1 MRSGIGNRE
10 WGIGGRLSFR
20 AEPRGCVI
28 PSGAPQARSRGIATV
43 PVEGP
48 LPTPSRFLDS
58 LRSLGMTISLG
69 MTMAASTLA
78 AQGPTYVIRGGT
90 VVPVVGAQIPNGT
103 VVIANGRI
111 QSVGANAQVPA
122 GATII
127 DATGLFVYPGM
138 IDSGT
143 ELGLTEIGSVPG
155 STDTREIGDFNPQDV
170 ALTAVN
176 ASSELIP
183 VSRVNGVT
191 TVITSAT
198 GALMSGSAA
207 LMDLWGWT
215 PDEMAIKPRA
225 AQVMSYPS
233 SSGGGGRGGGF
244 GGRAQG
250 DASETASRQ
259 VRAMRDLFADARSYA
274 EVKAKVAAG
283 GTVPNAP
290 RVNQAMESLLPAI
303 RGEMP
308 VIFDVSSIDQI
319 RGVLALAD
327 SFKLKV
333 ILRGP
338 RDAWRVA
345 DTLAAR
351 GIPVIVGPTT
361 QAPGPEDP
369 YDALYAQP
377 GVLAKAGVKIAFQT
391 SSAAD
396 VRSLPYNA
404 ALSTAYGLDMDE
416 AIKAL
421 TINPAQI
428 FGVADKYGSLEAG
441 KVANVMVTTGN
452 PLDVRS
458 NVKYLF
464 IRGQAVP
471 LTDRHTKLYEQ
482 YRARPKP

>member
-1 MRSGIGNRE
+1 MT
-10 WGIGGRLSFR
+10 L
-20 AEPRGCVI
+20 AL
-28 PSGAPQARSRGIATV
+28 GATA
-43 PVEGP
+43 
-48 LPTPSRFLDS
+48 
-58 LRSLGMTISLG
+58 
-69 MTMAASTLA
+69 AASGLS
-78 AQGPTYVIRGGT
+78 AQNPTGTVVIRGGT

-103 VVIANGRI
+103 VVIQNGKI
-111 QSVGANAQVPA
+111 QAIGATVTPPQ

-138 IDSGT
+138 IDAGT
-143 ELGLTEIGSVPG
+143 QLGLTEIGSVPG

-176 ASSELIP
+176 AHSELIP

-191 TVITSAT
+191 TVLTSAT
-198 GALMSGSAA
+198 GALMSGTGA
-207 LMDLWGWT
+207 LIDLWGWT
-215 PDEMAIKPRA
+215 PDEMAIKQKA
-225 AQVMSYPS
+225 VQVMSYPS
-233 SSGGGGRGGGF
+233 TGGGGRGFGGGGF
-244 GGRAQG
+244 NRNQG
-250 DASETASRQ
+250 DAAETMSRQ
-259 VRAMRDLFADARSYA
+259 VRAMRDFLADARSYSD
-274 EVKAKVAAG
+274 VKARTA
-283 GTVPNAP
+283 TSSPNAP
-290 RVNQAMESLLPAI
+290 RVNQAMESLIPAI

-308 VIFDVSSIDQI
+308 VIFDVSSVEQI

-361 QAPGPEDP
+361 QAPGPDDP

-391 SSAAD
+391 SGASD
-396 VRSLPYNA
+396 VRDLPYNA
-404 ALSTAYGLDMDE
+404 ALATAYGLSMED
-416 AIKAL
+416 AIKAV
-421 TINPAQI
+421 TINPAQM
-428 FGVADKYGSLEAG
+428 FGVADRYGSLEAG
-441 KVANVMVTTGN
+441 KVANIMVTTGN

-464 IRGQAVP
+464 IRGQQVP

-482 YRARPKP
+482 FRGRPKP

>member
-1 MRSGIGNRE
+1 
-10 WGIGGRLSFR
+10 
-20 AEPRGCVI
+20 
-28 PSGAPQARSRGIATV
+28 
-43 PVEGP
+43 
-48 LPTPSRFLDS
+48 
-58 LRSLGMTISLG
+58 
-69 MTMAASTLA
+69 
-78 AQGPTYVIRGGT
+78 
-90 VVPVVGAQIPNGT
+90 
-103 VVIANGRI
+103 
-111 QSVGANAQVPA
+111 
-122 GATII
+122 
-127 DATGLFVYPGM
+127 
-138 IDSGT
+138 
-143 ELGLTEIGSVPG
+143 VPG

-170 ALTAVN
+170 ALTRRERALR
-176 ASSELIP
+176 AH
-183 VSRVNGVT
+183 SRVARERRDDGHHVGNRCAHV
-191 TVITSAT
+191 
-198 GALMSGSAA
+198 GSAA
-207 LMDLWGWT
+207 LMDLLGWT

-233 SSGGGGRGGGF
+233 AGGLGGRGGGGF
-244 GGRAQG
+244 GGRGQG

-259 VRAMRDLFADARSYA
+259 VRAMRDFFADARSYA
-274 EVKAKVAAG
+274 DVKAKVAAG

-290 RVNQAMESLLPAI
+290 RVNQAMESLVPVI

-308 VIFDVSSIDQI
+308 VIFDVTSIDQI

-391 SSAAD
+391 SSASD

-482 YRARPKP
+482 YRARPSLIRLRTTNCANRRRRLHAAAARCTLLPIPACPVPLNGA

>member
-1 MRSGIGNRE
+1 MRHS
-10 WGIGGRLSFR
+10 W
-20 AEPRGCVI
+20 A
-28 PSGAPQARSRGIATV
+28 ARW
-43 PVEGP
+43 
-48 LPTPSRFLDS
+48 LPTAAGFLRRW
-58 LRSLGMTISLG
+58 RSSGQACRLL
-69 MTMAASTLA
+69 LA
-78 AQGPTYVIRGGT
+78 AAISAGAVTSGLGAQAAGGTYVIRGGT
-90 VVPVVGAQIPNGT
+90 VVPVVGARIPNGT
-103 VVIANGRI
+103 VVISQGKI
-111 QSVGANAQVPA
+111 QAVGANVQAPQ
-122 GATII
+122 GATVV
-127 DATGLFVYPGM
+127 DATGLYVYPGM

-176 ASSELIP
+176 AHSELIP
-183 VSRVNGVT
+183 VTRVNGVT
-191 TVITSAT
+191 TVVTSAS
-198 GALMSGSAA
+198 GALMSGTAA
-207 LMDLWGWT
+207 LIDLWGWT
-215 PDEMAIKPRA
+215 PDEMAIKPRV

-233 SSGGGGRGGGF
+233 SGGAGGRGGGF
-244 GGRAQG
+244 GQRPQG

-259 VRAMRDLFADARSYA
+259 VRAMRDFFADARAYA
-274 EVKAKVAAG
+274 AVKAKLAAG
-283 GTVPNAP
+283 GSVPNGP
-290 RVNQAMESLLPAI
+290 RVNQAMESLVPAI

-308 VIFDVSSIDQI
+308 IIFDVNTIDQI
-319 RGVLALAD
+319 RGVLTLAD

-333 ILRGP
+333 ILRGA
-338 RDAWRVA
+338 RDAWRLA

-361 QAPGPEDP
+361 QAPGSDDP

-391 SSAAD
+391 SGASD
-396 VRSLPYNA
+396 VRDLPYNA
-404 ALSTAYGLDMDE
+404 ALASAYGLDMDE
-416 AIKAL
+416 AMKAL

-428 FGVADKYGSLEAG
+428 FGVADRYGSLEPG

-464 IRGQAVP
+464 IRGEQVS

-482 YRARPKP
+482 FKARPKP

>member
-1 MRSGIGNRE
+1 MNN
-10 WGIGGRLSFR
+10 WGR
-20 AEPRGCVI
+20 RG
-28 PSGAPQARSRGIATV
+28 
-43 PVEGP
+43 
-48 LPTPSRFLDS
+48 FLAA
-58 LRSLGMTISLG
+58 LGMTL
-69 MTMAASTLA
+69 AASA
-78 AQGPTYVIRGGT
+78 IHAQAPTYVIRGGT
-90 VVPVVGAQIPNGT
+90 VVPVVGARIPNGT
-103 VVIANGRI
+103 VVITNGRI
-111 QSVGANAQVPA
+111 QAVGANVQAPP

-207 LMDLWGWT
+207 MMDLLGWT

-233 SSGGGGRGGGF
+233 AGGLGGRGGGGF
-244 GGRAQG
+244 GGRGQG

-259 VRAMRDLFADARSYA
+259 VRAMRDFFADARSYA

-290 RVNQAMESLLPAI
+290 RINQAMESLVPVI

-308 VIFDVSSIDQI
+308 VIFDVTSIDQI

-391 SSAAD
+391 SSASD

-416 AIKAL
+416 AIKAV

-428 FGVADKYGSLEAG
+428 FGVADRYGSLEAG

>member
-1 MRSGIGNRE
+1 M
-10 WGIGGRLSFR
+10 
-20 AEPRGCVI
+20 A
-28 PSGAPQARSRGIATV
+28 
-43 PVEGP
+43 
-48 LPTPSRFLDS
+48 
-58 LRSLGMTISLG
+58 LG
-69 MTMAASTLA
+69 MTMVAVSTLA
-78 AQGPTYVIRGGT
+78 AQAPTYVIRGGT
-90 VVPVVGAQIPNGT
+90 VVPVVGARIPNGT
-103 VVIANGRI
+103 VVITNGRI
-111 QSVGANAQVPA
+111 QAVGANVQAPP

-207 LMDLWGWT
+207 LMDLLGWT

-233 SSGGGGRGGGF
+233 AGGLGGRGGGGF
-244 GGRAQG
+244 GGRGQG

-259 VRAMRDLFADARSYA
+259 VRAMRDFFADARSYA
-274 EVKAKVAAG
+274 DVKAKVAAG

-290 RVNQAMESLLPAI
+290 RVNQAMESLVPVI

-308 VIFDVSSIDQI
+308 VIFDVTSIDQI

-391 SSAAD
+391 SSASD

>member
-1 MRSGIGNRE
+1 MTLLTSTA
-10 WGIGGRLSFR
+10 L
-20 AEPRGCVI
+20 AQ
-28 PSGAPQARSRGIATV
+28 PQTG
-43 PVEGP
+43 
-48 LPTPSRFLDS
+48 
-58 LRSLGMTISLG
+58 
-69 MTMAASTLA
+69 
-78 AQGPTYVIRGGT
+78 TYVIRGGT

-103 VVIANGRI
+103 VAIAQGKI
-111 QSVGANAQVPA
+111 QAVGANVQAPA

-127 DATGLFVYPGM
+127 DATGLYVYPGM

-143 ELGLTEIGSVPG
+143 DLGLTEIGSVPG
-155 STDTREIGDFNPQDV
+155 STDTREVGDFNPQDV

-176 ASSELIP
+176 AHSELIP
-183 VSRVNGVT
+183 VTRVNGVT

-215 PDEMAIKPRA
+215 PDEMAIKPRV

-233 SSGGGGRGGGF
+233 ASGGFGRGGGF
-244 GGRAQG
+244 GGRGQG
-250 DASETASRQ
+250 DGAETASRQ
-259 VRAMRDLFADARSYA
+259 ARAMRDFFADARAYA
-274 EVKAKVAAG
+274 DVKAKLAAG
-283 GTVPNAP
+283 GSVPNAP
-290 RVNQAMESLLPAI
+290 KVNQAMESLVPVI

-308 VIFDVSSIDQI
+308 VIFDVNSIDQI
-319 RGVLALAD
+319 RGVLTLAD

-333 ILRGP
+333 ILRGA

-361 QAPGPEDP
+361 QAPGPDDP
-369 YDALYAQP
+369 YDAIYAQP

-391 SSAAD
+391 SGASD
-396 VRSLPYNA
+396 VRDLPYNA
-404 ALSTAYGLDMDE
+404 ALATAYGLDMDE
-416 AIKAL
+416 AIKSL

-428 FGVADKYGSLEAG
+428 FGVADRYGSLEPG
-441 KVANVMVTTGN
+441 KVANVIVTTGN

-464 IRGQAVP
+464 IRGDAVP

-482 YRARPKP
+482 FRARPKP

>member
-1 MRSGIGNRE
+1 MRAGLGTRDSALGKTA
-10 WGIGGRLSFR
+10 LALTALAFVSASSLF
-20 AEPRGCVI
+20 A
-28 PSGAPQARSRGIATV
+28 QAQTG
-43 PVEGP
+43 
-48 LPTPSRFLDS
+48 
-58 LRSLGMTISLG
+58 
-69 MTMAASTLA
+69 
-78 AQGPTYVIRGGT
+78 TYVIRGGT

-103 VVIANGRI
+103 VVIAGGKI
-111 QSVGANAQVPA
+111 QAVGANVQGPQ

-143 ELGLTEIGSVPG
+143 QLGLTEIGSVPG

-176 ASSELIP
+176 AHSELIP
-183 VSRVNGVT
+183 VSRVNGIT

-198 GALMSGSAA
+198 GALMSGTAA

-215 PDEMAIKPRA
+215 PDEMAIKPRV

-233 SSGGGGRGGGF
+233 AFGGGGRGGF
-244 GGRAQG
+244 GGRPQG
-250 DASETASRQ
+250 DGSETASRQ
-259 VRAMRDLFADARSYA
+259 VRAMRDFLADARSYA
-274 EVKAKVAAG
+274 DVKAKLATGAA
-283 GTVPNAP
+283 VPNAP
-290 RVNQAMESLLPAI
+290 RVNQAMESLIPAI

-308 VIFDVSSIDQI
+308 IIFDVSSIDQI
-319 RGVLALAD
+319 RGVLTLAD

-333 ILRGP
+333 ILRGA

-351 GIPVIVGPTT
+351 QIPVIVGPTT
-361 QAPGPEDP
+361 QAPGADDP
-369 YDALYAQP
+369 YDAIYAEP
-377 GVLAKAGVKIAFQT
+377 GALVKAGVKIAFQT

-396 VRSLPYNA
+396 VRKLPYNA
-404 ALSTAYGLDMDE
+404 ALATAYGLDMDE
-416 AIKAL
+416 AIKAV

-428 FGVADKYGSLEAG
+428 FGVADKYGSLEPG
-441 KVANVMVTTGN
+441 KIANVIVTTGN

-458 NVKYLF
+458 TVKYLF
-464 IRGQAVP
+464 IRGDAVP

-482 YRARPKP
+482 FRARPKP

>member
-1 MRSGIGNRE
+1 MTGNRKL
-10 WGIGGRLSFR
+10 GAGK
-20 AEPRGCVI
+20 AVI
-28 PSGAPQARSRGIATV
+28 PSRQARNRRLPERGAS
-43 PVEGP
+43 
-48 LPTPSRFLDS
+48 LPGRLRFLAT
-58 LRSLGMTISLG
+58 LGMTVF
-69 MTMAASTLA
+69 ASV
-78 AQGPTYVIRGGT
+78 AQGQAQTGTYVIRGGT
-90 VVPVVGAQIPNGT
+90 VVPVVGARIPNGV
-103 VVIANGRI
+103 VVISQGKI
-111 QSVGANAQVPA
+111 QAVGANVQAPQ
-122 GATII
+122 GATVI
-127 DATGLFVYPGM
+127 DATGLYVYPGM

-176 ASSELIP
+176 AHSELIP
-183 VSRVNGVT
+183 VTRVNGVT
-191 TVITSAT
+191 TVVTSAN
-198 GALMSGSAA
+198 GALMSGTAA

-215 PDEMAIKPRA
+215 PDEMAIKPRV

-233 SSGGGGRGGGF
+233 TGGGGRGGGF
-244 GGRAQG
+244 GGGRPQG
-250 DASETASRQ
+250 DASETMSRQ
-259 VRAMRDLFADARSYA
+259 VRAMRDFFADARAYSD
-274 EVKAKVAAG
+274 VKAKAAG

-290 RVNQAMESLLPAI
+290 RVNQAMESLVPAI

-308 VIFDVSSIDQI
+308 IIFDVSTIDQI
-319 RGVLALAD
+319 RGVLTLAD

-338 RDAWRVA
+338 RDAWRMA

-351 GIPVIVGPTT
+351 NIPVIVGPTT
-361 QAPGPEDP
+361 QAPGPDDP

-391 SSAAD
+391 SGASD
-396 VRSLPYNA
+396 SRDLPYNA

-428 FGVADKYGSLEAG
+428 FGVADRYGSLEPG

-464 IRGQAVP
+464 IRGDQVP

-482 YRARPKP
+482 FRARPKP

>member
-1 MRSGIGNRE
+1 MNGTGIGNRE
-10 WGIGGRLSFR
+10 SGI
-20 AEPRGCVI
+20 VI
-28 PSGAPQARSRGIATV
+28 PSEARDLLCVTRGRPQVRSR
-43 PVEGP
+43 
-48 LPTPSRFLDS
+48 RS
-58 LRSLGMTISLG
+58 LVAALLGMTWGTALLG
-69 MTMAASTLA
+69 MTWAATALP
-78 AQGPTYVIRGGT
+78 AQTQMPTYVIRGGT

-103 VVIANGRI
+103 VVIQNGKI
-111 QSVGANAQVPA
+111 QAIGANVQAPQ
-122 GATII
+122 GATVI

-138 IDSGT
+138 IDAGT
-143 ELGLTEIGSVPG
+143 DLGLVEIGSVPG

-176 ASSELIP
+176 AHSELIP

-207 LMDLWGWT
+207 LVDLWGWT
-215 PDEMAIKPRA
+215 PDEMAVKPRA

-233 SSGGGGRGGGF
+233 AGGGGRGGGGGF
-244 GGRAQG
+244 GNRPAG
-250 DASETASRQ
+250 DAAETVSRQ
-259 VRAMRDLFADARSYA
+259 VRALRDFLADARSYA
-274 EVKAKVAAG
+274 DVKAKAAANS
-283 GTVPNAP
+283 PDAA
-290 RVNQAMESLLPAI
+290 RVNQAMEALIPAL
-303 RGEMP
+303 RGEEP
-308 VIFDVSSIDQI
+308 VIFDVNSVEQI
-319 RGVLALAD
+319 RGVLTLAD

-333 ILRGP
+333 IIRGA
-338 RDAWRVA
+338 RDAWRLA

-361 QAPGPEDP
+361 QAPGPDDP

-391 SSAAD
+391 SGASD
-396 VRSLPYNA
+396 VRNLPYNA
-404 ALSTAYGLDMDE
+404 ALATAYGLDMDE

-428 FGVADKYGSLEAG
+428 FGVADRLGSLEPG
-441 KVANVMVTTGN
+441 KAANVVVTTGN

-482 YRARPKP
+482 FRARPKP

>member
-1 MRSGIGNRE
+1 MSRSGT
-10 WGIGGRLSFR
+10 GRLAAFGMTTLR
-20 AEPRGCVI
+20 LAAAVGMTAL
-28 PSGAPQARSRGIATV
+28 GAAALQAQ
-43 PVEGP
+43 
-48 LPTPSRFLDS
+48 TPSS
-58 LRSLGMTISLG
+58 
-69 MTMAASTLA
+69 
-78 AQGPTYVIRGGT
+78 TYVIRGGT

-103 VVIANGRI
+103 VVIQNGKI
-111 QSVGANAQVPA
+111 QAVGANVQAPQ
-122 GATII
+122 GATVI

-176 ASSELIP
+176 AHSELIP

-191 TVITSAT
+191 TVITSAS
-198 GALMSGSAA
+198 GALMSGAAA
-207 LMDLWGWT
+207 LVDLWGWT

-233 SSGGGGRGGGF
+233 AGGFGGRGGGGGF
-244 GGRAQG
+244 GNRPAG
-250 DASETASRQ
+250 DAAEMQSRQ
-259 VRAMRDLFADARSYA
+259 VRALRDFFADARAYA
-274 EVKAKVAAG
+274 DVKAKAAA
-283 GTVPNAP
+283 TAPNAP
-290 RVNQAMESLLPAI
+290 RVNQAMEALIPAL

-308 VIFDVSSIDQI
+308 VIFDVSSVDQI
-319 RGVLALAD
+319 RGVLTLAD

-361 QAPGPEDP
+361 QAPGPDDP

-391 SSAAD
+391 SGASD
-396 VRSLPYNA
+396 VRDLPYNA
-404 ALSTAYGLDMDE
+404 ALATAYGLDMDE

-428 FGVADKYGSLEAG
+428 FGVADKYGSLEPG

-482 YRARPKP
+482 FRARPKP

>member
-1 MRSGIGNRE
+1 MRSRTGNRTR
-10 WGIGGRLSFR
+10 GTAVSPSAIPRLRRF
-20 AEPRGCVI
+20 A
-28 PSGAPQARSRGIATV
+28 AT
-43 PVEGP
+43 
-48 LPTPSRFLDS
+48 
-58 LRSLGMTISLG
+58 LGMT
-69 MTMAASTLA
+69 ALA
-78 AQGPTYVIRGGT
+78 AAPLQAQTQPSTYVIRGGT
-90 VVPVVGAQIPNGT
+90 VVPVVGAQISNGT
-103 VVIANGRI
+103 VVIQNGKI
-111 QSVGANAQVPA
+111 QAVGANVQAPQ
-122 GATII
+122 GATVI

-176 ASSELIP
+176 AHSELIP

-191 TVITSAT
+191 TVITSAS
-198 GALMSGSAA
+198 GALMSGAAA
-207 LMDLWGWT
+207 LVDLWGWT

-233 SSGGGGRGGGF
+233 AGGFGGRGGGGGF
-244 GGRAQG
+244 GNRPAG
-250 DASETASRQ
+250 DAAEMQSRQ
-259 VRAMRDLFADARSYA
+259 VRALRDFFADARAYA
-274 EVKAKVAAG
+274 DVKAKAAA
-283 GTVPNAP
+283 TAPNAP
-290 RVNQAMESLLPAI
+290 RVNQAMEALIPAL

-308 VIFDVSSIDQI
+308 VIFDVSSVDQI
-319 RGVLALAD
+319 RGVLTLAD

-361 QAPGPEDP
+361 QAPGPDDP

-391 SSAAD
+391 SGASD
-396 VRSLPYNA
+396 VRDLPYNA
-404 ALSTAYGLDMDE
+404 ALATAYGLDMDE

-428 FGVADKYGSLEAG
+428 FGVADKYGSLEPG

-482 YRARPKP
+482 FRARPKP

>member
-1 MRSGIGNRE
+1 MPSTPRLRSGQAGVIA
-10 WGIGGRLSFR
+10 IPRLR
-20 AEPRGCVI
+20 AF
-28 PSGAPQARSRGIATV
+28 GAA
-43 PVEGP
+43 
-48 LPTPSRFLDS
+48 
-58 LRSLGMTISLG
+58 LGMTLLPLS
-69 MTMAASTLA
+69 LA
-78 AQGPTYVIRGGT
+78 AQPASATYVIRGGT
-90 VVPVVGAQIPNGT
+90 VVPVVGARIPNGT
-103 VVIANGRI
+103 VVISQGKI
-111 QSVGANAQVPA
+111 QAVGAQVAAPQ

-127 DATGLFVYPGM
+127 DATGLYVYPGM

-176 ASSELIP
+176 AHSELIP
-183 VSRVNGVT
+183 VTRVNGVT
-191 TVITSAT
+191 TVVTSAT
-198 GALMSGSAA
+198 GALMSGAAA
-207 LMDLWGWT
+207 LIDLWGWT
-215 PDEMAIKPRA
+215 PDEMAIKPRV

-233 SSGGGGRGGGF
+233 ASGFGGRGGGGF
-244 GGRAQG
+244 GRQQG

-259 VRAMRDLFADARSYA
+259 VRALRDFLADARAYA

-290 RVNQAMESLLPAI
+290 RVNQAMESLVPAI

-308 VIFDVSSIDQI
+308 VIFDVQSIEQI
-319 RGVLALAD
+319 RGVLTLAD

-338 RDAWRVA
+338 RDAWRLA

-361 QAPGPEDP
+361 QVPGSDDP
-369 YDALYAQP
+369 YDAVYAQP
-377 GVLAKAGVKIAFQT
+377 GALAKAGVKIAFQT
-391 SSAAD
+391 SGASD
-396 VRSLPYNA
+396 VRDLPYNA
-404 ALSTAYGLDMDE
+404 ALATAYGLDMDE
-416 AIKAL
+416 AIKAV
-421 TINPAQI
+421 TINPAQM
-428 FGVADKYGSLEAG
+428 FGVADRYGSLEAG

-464 IRGQAVP
+464 IRGEQVP

-482 YRARPKP
+482 FKARPKP

>member
-1 MRSGIGNRE
+1 MRAGLGTRDSALGKTA
-10 WGIGGRLSFR
+10 LALTALAFVSASSLF
-20 AEPRGCVI
+20 A
-28 PSGAPQARSRGIATV
+28 QAQTG
-43 PVEGP
+43 
-48 LPTPSRFLDS
+48 
-58 LRSLGMTISLG
+58 
-69 MTMAASTLA
+69 
-78 AQGPTYVIRGGT
+78 TYVIRGGT

-103 VVIANGRI
+103 VVIAGGKI
-111 QSVGANAQVPA
+111 QAVGANVQGPQ

-143 ELGLTEIGSVPG
+143 QLGLTEIGSVPG

-176 ASSELIP
+176 AHSELIP
-183 VSRVNGVT
+183 VSRVNGIT
-191 TVITSAT
+191 TVITSAS
-198 GALMSGSAA
+198 GALMSGTAA

-233 SSGGGGRGGGF
+233 AFGGGGRGGF
-244 GGRAQG
+244 GGRPQG
-250 DASETASRQ
+250 DGSETASRQ
-259 VRAMRDLFADARSYA
+259 VRAMRDFLADARSYA
-274 EVKAKVAAG
+274 DVKAKLATGAA
-283 GTVPNAP
+283 VPNAP
-290 RVNQAMESLLPAI
+290 RVNQAMESLIPAI

-308 VIFDVSSIDQI
+308 IIFDVSSIDQI
-319 RGVLALAD
+319 RGVLTLAD

-333 ILRGP
+333 ILRGA

-351 GIPVIVGPTT
+351 QIPVIVGPTT
-361 QAPGPEDP
+361 QAPGADDP
-369 YDALYAQP
+369 YDAIYAEP
-377 GVLAKAGVKIAFQT
+377 GALVKAGVKIAFQT

-396 VRSLPYNA
+396 VRNLPYNA
-404 ALSTAYGLDMDE
+404 ALATAYGLDMDE
-416 AIKAL
+416 AIKAV

-428 FGVADKYGSLEAG
+428 FGVADKYGSLEPG
-441 KVANVMVTTGN
+441 KIANVIVTTGN

-458 NVKYLF
+458 TVKYLF
-464 IRGQAVP
+464 IRGDAVP

-482 YRARPKP
+482 FRARPKP

>member
-1 MRSGIGNRE
+1 MRNAARWWPTAAGYCRLLLAAAIG
-10 WGIGGRLSFR
+10 
-20 AEPRGCVI
+20 A
-28 PSGAPQARSRGIATV
+28 
-43 PVEGP
+43 
-48 LPTPSRFLDS
+48 
-58 LRSLGMTISLG
+58 
-69 MTMAASTLA
+69 AASGTALGAQA
-78 AQGPTYVIRGGT
+78 AGGTYVIRGGT
-90 VVPVVGAQIPNGT
+90 VVPVVGAKIPNGI
-103 VVIANGRI
+103 VLISGGKI
-111 QSVGANAQVPA
+111 QAVGAQVASPP
-122 GATII
+122 GATVI

-176 ASSELIP
+176 AHSELIP
-183 VSRVNGVT
+183 VTRVNGVT
-191 TVITSAT
+191 TVVTSAT
-198 GALMSGSAA
+198 GALMSGTAA
-207 LMDLWGWT
+207 LIDLWGWT
-215 PDEMAIKPRA
+215 PDEMAIKPRV
-225 AQVMSYPS
+225 AQVMSYP

-244 GGRAQG
+244 GGRPQG
-250 DASETASRQ
+250 DAAETVSRQ
-259 VRAMRDLFADARSYA
+259 ARAMRDLFADARAYA
-274 EVKAKVAAG
+274 DVKAKLAAG
-283 GTVPNAP
+283 GSVPNAP
-290 RVNQAMESLLPAI
+290 RVNQAMESLVPVI

-308 VIFDVSSIDQI
+308 IIFDVNTIEQI
-319 RGVLALAD
+319 RGVLTLAD

-361 QAPGPEDP
+361 QVPGSDDP
-369 YDALYAQP
+369 YDAIYAQP

-391 SSAAD
+391 SGASD
-396 VRSLPYNA
+396 VRDLPYNA
-404 ALSTAYGLDMDE
+404 ALATAYGLDMDE
-416 AIKAL
+416 AMKAL

-428 FGVADKYGSLEAG
+428 FGVADRYGSLEPG

-464 IRGQAVP
+464 IRGDQVP

-482 YRARPKP
+482 FRARPKP

>member
-1 MRSGIGNRE
+1 
-10 WGIGGRLSFR
+10 
-20 AEPRGCVI
+20 
-28 PSGAPQARSRGIATV
+28 
-43 PVEGP
+43 
-48 LPTPSRFLDS
+48 
-58 LRSLGMTISLG
+58 MTLI
-69 MTMAASTLA
+69 ASTLG
-78 AQGPTYVIRGGT
+78 AQNPTGVYVIRGGT
-90 VVPVVGAQIPNGT
+90 VVPVVGAQIPNGV
-103 VVIANGRI
+103 VVIQNGKI
-111 QSVGANAQVPA
+111 QAVGANVTPPQGSTV
-122 GATII
+122 I

-138 IDSGT
+138 IDAGT
-143 ELGLTEIGSVPG
+143 QLGLTEIGSVPG

-176 ASSELIP
+176 AHSELIP

-191 TVITSAT
+191 TVLTSAT
-198 GALMSGSAA
+198 GALMSGSGA
-207 LMDLWGWT
+207 LIDLWGWT
-215 PDEMAIKPRA
+215 PDEMAIKPKA
-225 AQVMSYPS
+225 VQVMSYPS
-233 SSGGGGRGGGF
+233 TGGGGRGFGRGF
-244 GGRAQG
+244 GGNPA
-250 DASETASRQ
+250 DAAATMSRQ
-259 VRAMRDLFADARSYA
+259 VRAMRDFLADARSYA
-274 EVKAKVAAG
+274 DVKSRTPANA
-283 GTVPNAP
+283 PNAP
-290 RVNQAMESLLPAI
+290 RVNQAMESLIPAI
-303 RGEMP
+303 RGETP
-308 VIFDVSSIDQI
+308 VIFDVNTIDQI

-361 QAPGPEDP
+361 QAPGPDDP

-391 SSAAD
+391 SGASD
-396 VRSLPYNA
+396 VRDLPYNV
-404 ALSTAYGLDMDE
+404 ALATAYGLSMDE
-416 AIKAL
+416 AIKAV

-428 FGVADKYGSLEAG
+428 FGVADEYGSLQAG

-464 IRGQAVP
+464 IRGQQVP

-482 YRARPKP
+482 FRARPKP

>member
-1 MRSGIGNRE
+1 MTLLTSTA
-10 WGIGGRLSFR
+10 L
-20 AEPRGCVI
+20 AQ
-28 PSGAPQARSRGIATV
+28 PQTG
-43 PVEGP
+43 
-48 LPTPSRFLDS
+48 
-58 LRSLGMTISLG
+58 
-69 MTMAASTLA
+69 
-78 AQGPTYVIRGGT
+78 TYVIRGGT

-103 VVIANGRI
+103 VVIAQGKI
-111 QSVGANAQVPA
+111 QAVGANVQAPA

-127 DATGLFVYPGM
+127 DATGLYVYPGM

-143 ELGLTEIGSVPG
+143 DLGLTEIGSVPG
-155 STDTREIGDFNPQDV
+155 STDTREVGDFNPQDV

-176 ASSELIP
+176 AHSELIP
-183 VSRVNGVT
+183 VTRVNGVT

-215 PDEMAIKPRA
+215 PDEMAIKPRV

-233 SSGGGGRGGGF
+233 ASGGFGRGGGF
-244 GGRAQG
+244 GGRGQG
-250 DASETASRQ
+250 DGAETASRQ
-259 VRAMRDLFADARSYA
+259 ARAMRDFFADARAYA
-274 EVKAKVAAG
+274 DVKAKLAAG
-283 GTVPNAP
+283 GSVPNAP
-290 RVNQAMESLLPAI
+290 KVNQAMESLVAVM

-308 VIFDVSSIDQI
+308 VIFDVNSIDQI
-319 RGVLALAD
+319 RGVLTLAD

-333 ILRGP
+333 ILRGA

-361 QAPGPEDP
+361 QAPGPDDP
-369 YDALYAQP
+369 YDAIYAQP

-391 SSAAD
+391 SGASD
-396 VRSLPYNA
+396 VRDLPYNA
-404 ALSTAYGLDMDE
+404 ALATAYGLDMDE
-416 AIKAL
+416 AIKSL

-428 FGVADKYGSLEAG
+428 FGVADRYGSLEPG
-441 KVANVMVTTGN
+441 KVANVIVTTGN

-464 IRGQAVP
+464 IRGDAVP

-482 YRARPKP
+482 FRARPKP

>member
-1 MRSGIGNRE
+1 MTGNRE
-10 WGIGGRLSFR
+10 QGTANRVLLSSR
-20 AEPRGCVI
+20 AK
-28 PSGAPQARSRGIATV
+28 RGILIVAKAML
-43 PVEGP
+43 GIA
-48 LPTPSRFLDS
+48 LASR
-58 LRSLGMTISLG
+58 
-69 MTMAASTLA
+69 AY
-78 AQGPTYVIRGGT
+78 AQAQTATYVIRGGT
-90 VVPVVGAQIPNGT
+90 VVPVVGARIPNGT
-103 VVIANGRI
+103 VLISGGKI
-111 QSVGANAQVPA
+111 QAVGANVQAPQ
-122 GATII
+122 GATVI

-176 ASSELIP
+176 AHSELIP
-183 VSRVNGVT
+183 VTRVNGVT
-191 TVITSAT
+191 TVVTSAT
-198 GALMSGSAA
+198 GALMSGTAA
-207 LMDLWGWT
+207 LIDLWGWT
-215 PDEMAIKPRA
+215 PDEMAIKPRV
-225 AQVMSYPS
+225 AQVMSYP

-244 GGRAQG
+244 GGRPQG
-250 DASETASRQ
+250 DAYETASRQ
-259 VRAMRDLFADARSYA
+259 ARAMHDFFADARAYA
-274 EVKAKVAAG
+274 DVKAKLATG
-283 GTVPNAP
+283 GSMPNAP
-290 RVNQAMESLLPAI
+290 RVNQAMESLVPAI

-308 VIFDVSSIDQI
+308 IIFDVNTIDQI
-319 RGVLALAD
+319 RGVLTLAD

-361 QAPGPEDP
+361 QVPGTDDP
-369 YDALYAQP
+369 YDAIYAQP

-391 SSAAD
+391 SGASD
-396 VRSLPYNA
+396 VRDLPYNA
-404 ALSTAYGLDMDE
+404 ALATAYGLDMDE
-416 AIKAL
+416 AVKAL

-428 FGVADKYGSLEAG
+428 FGVADRYGSLEPG
-441 KVANVMVTTGN
+441 KVANVLVTTGN

-464 IRGQAVP
+464 IRGEQVP

-482 YRARPKP
+482 FRARPKP

>member
-1 MRSGIGNRE
+1 MNCSG
-10 WGIGGRLSFR
+10 GGGSPAKLGRWEAR
-20 AEPRGCVI
+20 RG
-28 PSGAPQARSRGIATV
+28 R
-43 PVEGP
+43 
-48 LPTPSRFLDS
+48 RFLDYA
-58 LRSLGMTISLG
+58 LAVACATLGMAQG
-69 MTMAASTLA
+69 LA
-78 AQGPTYVIRGGT
+78 AQNPSGVYVIRGGT
-90 VVPVVGAQIPNGT
+90 VVPVVGAQIPNGV
-103 VVIANGRI
+103 VVIQNGKI
-111 QSVGANAQVPA
+111 QAVGATVTPPQ

-138 IDSGT
+138 IDGGT
-143 ELGLTEIGSVPG
+143 TLGLTEIGSVPG

-176 ASSELIP
+176 AHSELIP

-191 TVITSAT
+191 TVLTSAT
-198 GALMSGSAA
+198 GALMSGSGA
-207 LMDLWGWT
+207 LIDLWGWT
-215 PDEMAIKPRA
+215 PDEMAIKQKA
-225 AQVMSYPS
+225 VQVMSYPS
-233 SSGGGGRGGGF
+233 TGGGGRGFGGGGGF
-244 GGRAQG
+244 GRNQG
-250 DASETASRQ
+250 DAAETMSRQ
-259 VRAMRDLFADARSYA
+259 VRAMRDFLADARSYA
-274 EVKAKVAAG
+274 DVRAKTAANS
-283 GTVPNAP
+283 PNAP
-290 RVNQAMESLLPAI
+290 RVNQAMESLIPAI

-308 VIFDVSSIDQI
+308 VIFDVSTVDQI

-333 ILRGP
+333 VLRGP

-361 QAPGPEDP
+361 QAPGPDDP

-391 SSAAD
+391 SGASD
-396 VRSLPYNA
+396 VRDLPYNA
-404 ALSTAYGLDMDE
+404 ALATAYGLSMDD
-416 AIKAL
+416 ALKAV

-428 FGVADKYGSLEAG
+428 FGVGDQYGSLQAG
-441 KVANVMVTTGN
+441 KVANVVVTTGN

-464 IRGQAVP
+464 IRGQQVP

-482 YRARPKP
+482 FRARPKP

>member
-1 MRSGIGNRE
+1 MNGNWELGTGNR
-10 WGIGGRLSFR
+10 
-20 AEPRGCVI
+20 
-28 PSGAPQARSRGIATV
+28 T
-43 PVEGP
+43 P
-48 LPTPSRFLDS
+48 LPSRSRFLPLS
-58 LRSLGMTISLG
+58 RSLLRAGVALG
-69 MTMAASTLA
+69 VTLLA
-78 AQGPTYVIRGGT
+78 PVAQAQAQTGTYVIRGGT
-90 VVPVVGAQIPNGT
+90 VVPVVGGRIPNGT
-103 VVIANGRI
+103 VVISGGKI
-111 QSVGANAQVPA
+111 QAVGANVPA
-122 GATII
+122 PQGATVI

-176 ASSELIP
+176 AHSELIP
-183 VSRVNGVT
+183 VTRVNGVT
-191 TVITSAT
+191 TVVTSAT
-198 GALMSGSAA
+198 GALMSGTAA
-207 LMDLWGWT
+207 LIDLWGWT
-215 PDEMAIKPRA
+215 PDEMAIKPRV

-233 SSGGGGRGGGF
+233 TGGGGRGGGF
-244 GGRAQG
+244 GGRPQG
-250 DASETASRQ
+250 DASETVGRQ
-259 VRAMRDLFADARSYA
+259 VRAMRDLFADARAYA
-274 EVKAKVAAG
+274 DVKAKLAAG
-283 GTVPNAP
+283 GSVPNAP
-290 RVNQAMESLLPAI
+290 RVNQAMESLVPAI

-308 VIFDVSSIDQI
+308 IIFDVNTIDQI
-319 RGVLALAD
+319 RGVLTLAD

-361 QAPGPEDP
+361 QVPGTDDP
-369 YDALYAQP
+369 YDAIYAQP
-377 GVLAKAGVKIAFQT
+377 GVLAKAGVTIAFQT
-391 SSAAD
+391 SGASD
-396 VRSLPYNA
+396 VRDLPYNA
-404 ALSTAYGLDMDE
+404 ALATAYGLDMDE
-416 AIKAL
+416 AMKAL

-428 FGVADKYGSLEAG
+428 FGVADRYGSLEPG

-464 IRGQAVP
+464 IRGEQVQ

-482 YRARPKP
+482 FRARPKP

>member
-1 MRSGIGNRE
+1 M
-10 WGIGGRLSFR
+10 
-20 AEPRGCVI
+20 
-28 PSGAPQARSRGIATV
+28 TV
-43 PVEGP
+43 V
-48 LPTPSRFLDS
+48 
-58 LRSLGMTISLG
+58 
-69 MTMAASTLA
+69 ASTA
-78 AQGPTYVIRGGT
+78 HGQAQTGTYVIRGGT
-90 VVPVVGAQIPNGT
+90 VVPVVGAKIPNGT
-103 VVIANGRI
+103 VVISGGKI
-111 QSVGANAQVPA
+111 QAVGANVQGPQ
-122 GATII
+122 GATVI

-170 ALTAVN
+170 ALSAVN
-176 ASSELIP
+176 AHSELIP
-183 VSRVNGVT
+183 VTRVNGVT

-198 GALMSGSAA
+198 GALMSGTAA
-207 LMDLWGWT
+207 LIDLWGWT
-215 PDEMAIKPRA
+215 TDEMAIKPRV
-225 AQVMSYPS
+225 AQVMSYP

-244 GGRAQG
+244 GGRPQG

-259 VRAMRDLFADARSYA
+259 VRAMRDFFADARAYA
-274 EVKAKVAAG
+274 DVKAKLAAG
-283 GTVPNAP
+283 SSVPNAP
-290 RVNQAMESLLPAI
+290 RVNQAMESLVPAI

-308 VIFDVSSIDQI
+308 VIFDVNTIDQI
-319 RGVLALAD
+319 RGVLTLAD

-361 QAPGPEDP
+361 QVPGTDDP
-369 YDALYAQP
+369 YDAIYAQP

-391 SSAAD
+391 SGASDARD
-396 VRSLPYNA
+396 LPYNA
-404 ALSTAYGLDMDE
+404 ALATGYGLDMDE
-416 AIKAL
+416 AVKAL

-428 FGVADKYGSLEAG
+428 FGVADRYGSLEPG
-441 KVANVMVTTGN
+441 KVANVIVTTGN

-464 IRGQAVP
+464 IRGEQVP

-482 YRARPKP
+482 FRARPKP

>member
-1 MRSGIGNRE
+1 MKTGTGNGEPGTVSSRASVSESRDLVCGTRSK
-10 WGIGGRLSFR
+10 
-20 AEPRGCVI
+20 PRV
-28 PSGAPQARSRGIATV
+28 SHARS
-43 PVEGP
+43 
-48 LPTPSRFLDS
+48 LDS
-58 LRSLGMTISLG
+58 LRSLGMTIALG
-69 MTMAASTLA
+69 MTIVAATALS
-78 AQGPTYVIRGGT
+78 AQAPTYVIRGGT
-90 VVPVVGAQIPNGT
+90 VVPVVGAKIPNGT
-103 VVIANGRI
+103 VVITNGHI
-111 QSVGANAQVPA
+111 QAVGANVQAPQ

-198 GALMSGSAA
+198 GALMSGTAA

-233 SSGGGGRGGGF
+233 SGGGGRGGGGF

-250 DASETASRQ
+250 DASETANRQ
-259 VRAMRDLFADARSYA
+259 ARAMRDFFADARSYA

-290 RVNQAMESLLPAI
+290 RVNQAMESLVPAI

-391 SSAAD
+391 SSASD

-416 AIKAL
+416 AIKAV

-428 FGVADKYGSLEAG
+428 FGVADRYGSLEAG